1 MLLKELYLLNF
12 KNYTEKNW
20 LFSPKLNL
28 IVGENGTGKTNLLD
42 AVYFLCLSKSA
53 FGSTDQNLIRHGEM
67 QSVLRGF
74 FEKKGENFEIAC
86 GLQAGK
92 TKILKCNKQTYSK
105 IADHIGKFICV
116 LIHPYDTDLIREG
129 SEIRRKFFDQMICQ
143 VDSVYLEHLVSYNH
157 VLKQRNSLL
166 KQFAERHFFDQ
177 TLLEQYD
184 SQVMELGKLIFEKRQ
199 FFVQKFVPEVLK
211 QYQYIAESKE
221 SAHIEYESDWQEA
234 NWKINFTQARQKDL
248 ALQRTT
254 VGVHKDDYAFQ
265 LDGFSVDKFGSQG
278 QQKSFVIAL
287 KLAQFALMQRL
298 TQEQPILLLDD
309 IFDKLDANRIG
320 KMIQMIENQCFG
332 QVFVTDAQPQ
342 RSLDFFEKIEEKAI
356 FETAV
361 L

>member
-1 MLLKELYLLNF
+1 MLLKELYVLNF
-12 KNYTEKNW
+12 KNYEEKNW

-53 FGSTDQNLIRHGEM
+53 FASTDQHLIRHAET
-67 QSVLRGF
+67 QSVLRGV

-86 GLQAGK
+86 GLQSGK
-92 TKILKCNKQTYSK
+92 AKILKCNKQVYAK
-105 IADHIGKFICV
+105 IADHIGKFSCV

-129 SEIRRKFFDQMICQ
+129 SETRRKFFDQMLCQ
-143 VDSVYLEHLVSYNH
+143 VDNVYLENLVRYNH

-177 TLLEQYD
+177 NLLEQYD
-184 SQVMELGKLIFEKRQ
+184 SQLAELGTQIFEKRQ

-211 QYQYIAESKE
+211 QYQLLAESKE
-221 SAHIEYESDWQEA
+221 RAYIEYESDLKERDWKA
-234 NWKINFTQARQKDL
+234 NFAQARPKDL

-254 VGVHKDDYAFQ
+254 VGIHKDDYRFE

-298 TQEQPILLLDD
+298 TAEQPILLLDD
-309 IFDKLDANRIG
+309 IFDKLDANRIS
-320 KMIQMIENQCFG
+320 KIIQMIENQDFG

-342 RSLDFFEKIEEKAI
+342 RSLDFFGTIKEKAV
-356 FETAV
+356 FETEK
-361 L
+361 